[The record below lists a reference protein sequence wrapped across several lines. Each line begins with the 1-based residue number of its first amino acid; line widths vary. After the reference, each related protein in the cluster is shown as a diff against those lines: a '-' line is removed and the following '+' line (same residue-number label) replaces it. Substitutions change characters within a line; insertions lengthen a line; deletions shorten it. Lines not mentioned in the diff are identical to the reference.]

1 MRRPPTSS
9 PAISRVDLGNKRQRG
24 LLLVACGVM
33 FVWLLLDAGSGQHY
47 GERLVIVLAAGV
59 TFLAALVFLDVMP
72 AWGVLAYC
80 VAASLTVRAVVAS
93 VAGSDVLA
101 ATGEAIQVTL
111 HHQNPYMHYYASTR
125 PPGQPFPYL
134 PGAIVF
140 YWLEQFVT
148 HSPPTDRWSG
158 MGTVVALALLAPV
171 CGCARTAVAVAF
183 FGVCPLS
190 VVFSVDGSNET
201 TLTFL
206 SVAALVFL
214 AHAERAGGV
223 ARMWLCTG
231 CAVAFGWATAFKEF
245 SWVLFPFVIQCAA
258 ANARR
263 SIVAISLGVA
273 AILIIPAFLANP
285 AAFVG
290 SLLGGITSHPTV
302 WGFNIW
308 AAHGLSPGS
317 GFSVAGARALAAAI
331 APLAAVAFWVRK
343 CHTLT
348 DAIVALILV
357 LTVAFLLVPWSSEAY
372 YTYTFGLA
380 VVAFVVFRPTGR

>member
-1 MRRPPTSS
+1 
-9 PAISRVDLGNKRQRG
+9 
-24 LLLVACGVM
+24 M
-33 FVWLLLDAGSGQHY
+33 FVWLLLDAASGQQY
-47 GERLVIVLAAGV
+47 VERVVIVWAAGV
-59 TFLAALVFLDVMP
+59 TFMAALVFLDVMP

-80 VAASLTVRAVVAS
+80 VVASLNVRAAVAS
-93 VAGSDVLA
+93 VAWSDVLA
-101 ATGEAIQVTL
+101 ATDEAIQVTL

-140 YWLEQFVT
+140 YWLEQLVT

-171 CGCARTAVAVAF
+171 CGYARTAVGIAF

-190 VVFSVDGSNET
+190 LAFSVDGSNET

-223 ARMWLCTG
+223 ARTWFCTG
-231 CAVAFGWATAFKEF
+231 CAVAFGWAMAFKEF
-245 SWVLFPFVIQCAA
+245 SWVLFPFVIQCVAI
-258 ANARR
+258 NVRR
-263 SIVAISLGVA
+263 SMIVISLVVA
-273 AILIIPAFLANP
+273 SIFIIPAFLANP
-285 AAFVG
+285 TAFVG
-290 SLLGGITSHPTV
+290 SLLGGLTSHRTV
-302 WGFNIW
+302 WGFNVW
-308 AAHGLSPGS
+308 AAHGLSSGS
-317 GFSVAGARALAAAI
+317 GFSVVGARALAAAI
-331 APLAAVAFWVRK
+331 ALLAAVVFWERK

-348 DAIVALILV
+348 DAIVAPILV
-357 LTVAFLLVPWSSEAY
+357 LTVAFLLVPWSSVAY

-380 VVAFVVFRPTGR
+380 VAAFVVFRPTGR